1 MMPQE
6 RRGEFLWVCFGVV
19 LPLLL
24 FGIVLTEIVLFHAPG
39 SAWTAKVF
47 GLLLLL
53 VWIETFFGGA
63 RDNAAAYQ
71 KKMVTA
77 QTGENNPKLSILW
90 HTGKILGLL
99 VLGIPAAATGTMLAV
114 AIAALLQSNLMET
127 WRTWL
132 LLSDKTA
139 LVLTL
144 GTLLFFWMVPLTMVV
159 TAGMIGKDFPDWVGE
174 WLARVRAYTLVTGLG
189 WICLC
194 GGALLLPGAAVH
206 LFRIQWAGWTGVS
219 AWLIAT
225 FSGVLSGKSGKT
237 SGEPASS
244 NSVLDWVAVVAPYIY
259 IAGLLLMLSSGLE
272 YFRNH
277 GWQWRGSAADLAT
290 QSCALRW
297 WVDSWLPGNELRW
310 LLVFLFLTSLT
321 LLLGSRLDVN
331 QFSMHN
337 FYRNRLTRCYL
348 GASNLQRN
356 PSPVTGFDERDSND
370 LFIHELRAPAY
381 PGPIPIFCCALNLTT
396 GEDLAWQERKA
407 ASFAFAPVY
416 SGFGGKDNG
425 FVHTK
430 MLYPGGP
437 TVATAMATSGAA
449 VSPNMGYHTQPATAF
464 LLTMFDARLGLWMPN
479 PRVSSL
485 AGKEGTKG
493 KILPAS
499 PRFPLY
505 RLINELLGGANDKS
519 NYVYVTDG
527 GHFDN
532 MGLYEL
538 VRRRCYR
545 IVICDSEEDG
555 TYNYGGIG
563 NAIRKCRIDF
573 GAEIDLDL
581 AELSPNTESRLS
593 PAHVVHGSIR
603 YPETPEGVRG
613 TITYIKASLTGKTE
627 PPLPF
632 WRSTP
637 APTAEGTVKLPEVP
651 GDVQNYKLQHA
662 DFPHDSTA
670 EQWFTES
677 QFESYRR
684 LGQTIVQGM
693 KDPFQARD

>member
-1 MMPQE
+1 
-6 RRGEFLWVCFGVV
+6 
-19 LPLLL
+19 
-24 FGIVLTEIVLFHAPG
+24 
-39 SAWTAKVF
+39 
-47 GLLLLL
+47 
-53 VWIETFFGGA
+53 
-63 RDNAAAYQ
+63 
-71 KKMVTA
+71 
-77 QTGENNPKLSILW
+77 
-90 HTGKILGLL
+90 
-99 VLGIPAAATGTMLAV
+99 
-114 AIAALLQSNLMET
+114 
-127 WRTWL
+127 
-132 LLSDKTA
+132 
-139 LVLTL
+139 
-144 GTLLFFWMVPLTMVV
+144 
-159 TAGMIGKDFPDWVGE
+159 
-174 WLARVRAYTLVTGLG
+174 
-189 WICLC
+189 
-194 GGALLLPGAAVH
+194 LLPGAAVH